1 MKRRDVLTAVAGAAL
16 VPVASKV
23 QAQASSPQTIT
34 FRIQTGVPAASLY
47 FDLMKKFA
55 DRIGKMS
62 SGRLKAEVLPD
73 GAVVGFFDILDAVH
87 KGVVEAGFAWTHFW
101 SGKNSAAYLFSNPA
115 ASTGMDQLSH
125 MAWYLHG
132 GGYELYQKFYA
143 EVLKFNVEGFLMQ
156 PMGPDP
162 FGWFKRPIKNL
173 EDFKKL
179 KYRSP
184 PGITGEIFKEMGAS
198 PVALPGGEIVPS
210 AQRGV
215 IDAAEWIGPA
225 DDMNLGLYTVW
236 KNYYLQGLHQATDVG
251 EILFS
256 KTFWNKL
263 PADLQEIIKGAII
276 ASMMETY
283 TYGNIHKNALAIKAL
298 RDEHGVKLYDT
309 PKDFYPAFIAA
320 ANKILDKYA
329 AINPFFNEVLT
340 SQRKFAE
347 NVVPWRTKI
356 LELYATVGQ
365 TAEKKMQKK

>member
-1 MKRRDVLTAVAGAAL
+1 MKRREVLTAVAGAAL
-16 VPVASKV
+16 APVV
-23 QAQASSPQTIT
+23 GQAQAQTSSQQTFT
-34 FRIQTGVPAASLY
+34 FRIQTGAPAASVY

-62 SGRLKAEVLPD
+62 GGRLKAEVLPD

-132 GGYELYQKFYA
+132 GGYELYRKFYA

-162 FGWFKRPIKNL
+162 FGWFKRPIKNV
-173 EDFKKL
+173 EDFKQL

-251 EILFS
+251 EILFH
-256 KTFWNKL
+256 KPFWDKL
-263 PADLQEIIKGAII
+263 PADLKEIIQGAVM

-283 TYGNIHKNALAIKAL
+283 TYANIYKNAQAL
-298 RDEHGVKLYDT
+298 KTLQDKHGVKVFDT

-329 AINPFFNEVLT
+329 AINPFFKEVLA
-340 SQRKFAE
+340 SQRQFAM

-356 LELYATVGQ
+356 LELYATVGE
-365 TAEKKMQKK
+365 TAEKGMPKK

>member
-16 VPVASKV
+16 APVV
-23 QAQASSPQTIT
+23 GQAQAQTSSPQTFT
-34 FRIQTGVPAASLY
+34 FRIQTGTPAASVY

-62 SGRLKAEVLPD
+62 GGRLKADVLPD

-132 GGYELYQKFYA
+132 GGYELYRKFYS

-162 FGWFKRPIKNL
+162 LGWFKRPIKNVA
-173 EDFKKL
+173 DFKQL

-198 PVALPGGEIVPS
+198 PVALPGARSCPRPS
-210 AQRGV
+210 AASSTRPNGS
-215 IDAAEWIGPA
+215 DPP

-251 EILFS
+251 EILFN
-256 KTFWNKL
+256 KPFWDKL
-263 PADLQEIIKGAII
+263 PGTCKEIIQGAVM

-283 TYGNIHKNALAIKAL
+283 TYANIYKNAQARKPFRISTASRFSTRRRTSIPRSL
-298 RDEHGVKLYDT
+298 RRQTRSWTST
-309 PKDFYPAFIAA
+309 PA
-320 ANKILDKYA
+320 
-329 AINPFFNEVLT
+329 
-340 SQRKFAE
+340 
-347 NVVPWRTKI
+347 
-356 LELYATVGQ
+356 
-365 TAEKKMQKK
+365 